1 MRLSDLLT
9 GVDFQYQQGSDDVN
23 ISMLHY
29 DSRKI
34 LPGGL
39 FLCLPGQLT
48 DGHVFIE
55 QAVKNGAVAVVVE
68 RGVPVQLGITCVKTT
83 NARKT
88 MARIAANFYDHPSTQ
103 LRVVGITGTN
113 GKTTVSH
120 LIQIILEE
128 YGAKTGILGTLYAR
142 IDKWQKEYG
151 HTTPESVEVQEFLD
165 MVRQMSG
172 QWAIM
177 EVSSHALEQFRVE
190 EIDFNVAVFT
200 NLTQDH
206 LDYHGTME
214 EYARAKSKLF
224 SMIPAVPGYFC
235 IINGDDP
242 SCSLF
247 TSVCSAS
254 YYTYGINNEADV
266 RAVDVDTSLKGTRF
280 MVKTAHKSFPIEMSL
295 IGTFSVYNALAAI
308 AFALAQEIPVEV
320 IQKAL
325 HKVWGVPG
333 RFEQVETGGD
343 FTVIVDYAHTPD
355 GLENILKTS
364 RELAENRLIVVFG
377 CGGDRDR
384 SKRPLMGGIAGK
396 YSDYCIVTSDNPRN
410 EDPQKI
416 ISDIIPG
423 LETVPGSQYVVIPD
437 RREAIRHAIQMAC
450 PHDLVIIA
458 GKGHENYQLIKGEK
472 LKFDDRQVAREML
485 KEKSN
490 HAI

>member
-9 GVDFQYQQGSDDVN
+9 GVDFQYQQGSDEVN

-68 RGVPVQLGITCVKTT
+68 RDVLVPLGITCVKTT

-151 HTTPESVEVQEFLD
+151 NTTPESVEVQEFLD

-266 RAVDVDTSLKGTRF
+266 RAVDLDTSLKGTRF

-472 LKFDDRQVAREML
+472 LNFDDRQVAREML

>member
-68 RGVPVQLGITCVKTT
+68 RDVLVPLGITCVKTT

-266 RAVDVDTSLKGTRF
+266 RAVDLDTSLKGTRF

-325 HKVWGVPG
+325 HKVRGVPG

>member
-325 HKVWGVPG
+325 HKVRGVPG